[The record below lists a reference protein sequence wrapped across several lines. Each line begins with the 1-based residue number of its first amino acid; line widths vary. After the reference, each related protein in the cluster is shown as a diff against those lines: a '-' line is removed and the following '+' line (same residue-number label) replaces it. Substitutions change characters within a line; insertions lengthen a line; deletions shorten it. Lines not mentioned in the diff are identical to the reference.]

1 MMNYTATINLNNCSA
16 MELVKALEK
25 KLPKGQMVL
34 VGNDKE
40 LTARQKEWLYSLTD
54 CKGGCSCKYQCGRG
68 CEECEYQYTEE
79 DMDTAVE
86 EAYDEGYAAAVEKM
100 RSNLSDM

>member
-34 VGNDKE
+34 VGNGNE
-40 LTARQKEWLYSLTD
+40 LTAKQKEMLHSLTD

-79 DMDTAVE
+79 DMGTAVE